1 MIELFCLVSRLSA
14 DTQVVQEGLSQSV
27 AMGIKGSVVV
37 VAMCGIMFSYNWK
50 MAIAAVALMMPHTFS
65 FRLFWR
71 AFVRF
76 NEQYASSKGV
86 LGSFA

>member
-1 MIELFCLVSRLSA
+1 MSA

-37 VAMCGIMFSYNWK
+37 VAMCGIMFSYDWK
-50 MAIAAVALMMPHTFS
+50 MAIVAVGLMMPHTFS

-76 NEQYASSKGV
+76 NEQYASTKGE

>member
-1 MIELFCLVSRLSA
+1 
-14 DTQVVQEGLSQSV
+14 
-27 AMGIKGSVVV
+27 MGIKGSVVV

-50 MAIAAVALMMPHTFS
+50 MAIAAVCLMMPHTFS
-65 FRLFWR
+65 FRLFWS

-76 NEQYASSKGV
+76 NEQYASSKGK